1 MSKKSLR
8 LIIIAAVVGVGGFF
22 GYQYWQQMKAALPKG
37 IASGNGRIEAK
48 LVDITPK
55 EALRV
60 KEIRVEEGA
69 LVRPGEVLVVMDTT
83 TLESQ
88 LAEAKLNVA
97 ATQEKQAVAK
107 ATIERSKAQI
117 ELAKIEVDRSQRL
130 VAQRAGSQRELD
142 MRRTALQTTTA
153 GLQEEEA
160 KLRTIEQEVNVAQA
174 NVATV

>member
-1 MSKKSLR
+1 MSKKFLR

-22 GYQYWQQMKAALPKG
+22 GYQHWQQMKSNLPKG
-37 IASGNGRIEAK
+37 IASGNGRIQAK

-69 LVRPGEVLVVMDTT
+69 LVRPGEVLVVMDTA

-97 ATQEKQAVAK
+97 ATQEKEAVAK
-107 ATIERSKAQI
+107 ASIA
-117 ELAKIEVDRSQRL
+117 
-130 VAQRAGSQRELD
+130 
-142 MRRTALQTTTA
+142 RR
-153 GLQEEEA
+153 
-160 KLRTIEQEVNVAQA
+160 KD
-174 NVATV
+174 

>member
-88 LAEAKLNVA
+88 LAEAKLNVG

-107 ATIERSKAQI
+107 ATIERSR
-117 ELAKIEVDRSQRL
+117 LRSNL
-130 VAQRAGSQRELD
+130 P
-142 MRRTALQTTTA
+142 
-153 GLQEEEA
+153 GLSLIRKRGCSMSKTDWLSSVHQ
-160 KLRTIEQEVNVAQA
+160 LRHI
-174 NVATV
+174 